1 MGRASNRVKGII
13 GEAELS
19 PILFFRILNVPRID
33 DPTDTES
40 LYLTDCDY
48 DPESKSRNEIDWFDE
63 KGLAQKYVSCGI
75 SFEQVAVTTDNTIE
89 TSRIKLDNVNRQFSA
104 MAQFFKLNG
113 VAVQVL
119 RGYRELLAYPDGA
132 QLLFAGELKK
142 VLINEYSLDAEV
154 WSSFS
159 LNVRI
164 PRRLYDVGNFPYIPA
179 AKDVRR
185 VYRG

>member
-1 MGRASNRVKGII
+1 MSRASNRVKGII
-13 GEAELS
+13 GESELS

-33 DPTDTES
+33 DPTDKES
-40 LYLTDCDY
+40 LYLTDCDF
-48 DPESKSRNEIDWFDE
+48 DPTTESRESISWFNENNIP
-63 KGLAQKYVSCGI
+63 QVYTSCGI

-104 MAQFFKLNG
+104 MAQYYKLDG

-119 RGYRELLAYPDGA
+119 RGYRELLAYADGA
-132 QLLFAGELKK
+132 QLLFAGEIKK
-142 VLINEYSLDAEV
+142 VYIHEYALEAEV

-159 LNVRI
+159 LNTQI
-164 PRRLYDVGNFPYIPA
+164 PRRTYDIGNFPYIPA